1 MRKRQRKLVIFL
13 LPLLSIEVCLLGWFS
28 KIVKICYNLYVAP
41 KENYEETQHSH
52 SILSKIDGTSAYIA
66 ISTQVIHLLEDM
78 NPWERYHQLQCLQ
91 MHFYHVHLQLQTAKK

>member
-1 MRKRQRKLVIFL
+1 MYTLLYTIHYYAIRQKPH
-13 LPLLSIEVCLLGWFS
+13 LPSEPDINRDGKIAVS
-28 KIVKICYNLYVAP
+28 KMVKICYNLYVAP

-78 NPWERYHQLQCLQ
+78 NP
-91 MHFYHVHLQLQTAKK
+91 